1 MAEPFLKYILSDDS
15 YLQFKY
21 PLIFRQRPPAHTGP
35 MNNNATLVGDVKVFV
50 VEDSALVRER
60 LIEMIREVDGVD
72 VVGEADSYGSAVA
85 GIMSTHPDV
94 AILDVSL
101 AEGNGIE
108 VLAHV
113 KPRLPGLRG
122 IVLTNYNSPQ
132 HLKASADAGAEY
144 FLDKSVDFERIAEIL
159 RQMMVARA
167 H

>member
-1 MAEPFLKYILSDDS
+1 MD
-15 YLQFKY
+15 
-21 PLIFRQRPPAHTGP
+21 
-35 MNNNATLVGDVKVFV
+35 NNAMLVGDVKVFV

-72 VVGEADSYGSAVA
+72 VVGEADSYGTAVE

-144 FLDKSVDFERIAEIL
+144 FLDKSVDFERITEIL
-159 RQMMVARA
+159 RQMMVARS

>member
-1 MAEPFLKYILSDDS
+1 
-15 YLQFKY
+15 
-21 PLIFRQRPPAHTGP
+21 
-35 MNNNATLVGDVKVFV
+35 MNNNAMVPGEVKVFV

-72 VVGEADSYGSAVA
+72 VVGEADSYSTAVA

-101 AEGNGIE
+101 ADGNGID

-122 IVLTNYNSPQ
+122 IVLTNYSSPQ

-144 FLDKSVDFERIAEIL
+144 FLDKSVDFERITEIL
-159 RQMMVARA
+159 EQMMGRQGPR
-167 H
+167 

>member
-1 MAEPFLKYILSDDS
+1 
-15 YLQFKY
+15 
-21 PLIFRQRPPAHTGP
+21 
-35 MNNNATLVGDVKVFV
+35 MNNNANLVGDVKVFV

-94 AILDVSL
+94 AILDISL

-108 VLAHV
+108 VLAQV
-113 KPRLPGLRG
+113 KPHLPGLRG

-144 FLDKSVDFERIAEIL
+144 FLDKSVDFERITEIL
-159 RQMMVARA
+159 RQMMVGRA

>member
-1 MAEPFLKYILSDDS
+1 
-15 YLQFKY
+15 
-21 PLIFRQRPPAHTGP
+21 
-35 MNNNATLVGDVKVFV
+35 MNNNTTVYGDVKVFV

-60 LIEMIREVDGVD
+60 LVEMISEVDGVD
-72 VVGEADSYGSAVA
+72 VVGEADSYGTAVA

-94 AILDVSL
+94 AILDISL
-101 AEGNGIE
+101 ADGNGIE

-144 FLDKSVDFERIAEIL
+144 FLDKSVDFERITEIL
-159 RQMMVARA
+159 RMMLDTQE

>member
-1 MAEPFLKYILSDDS
+1 
-15 YLQFKY
+15 
-21 PLIFRQRPPAHTGP
+21 
-35 MNNNATLVGDVKVFV
+35 MNNNATVPGEVKVFV

-72 VVGEADSYGSAVA
+72 VVGEADSYRTAVA
-85 GIMSTHPDV
+85 GILSTHPDV
-94 AILDVSL
+94 AILDISL
-101 AEGNGIE
+101 ADGNGID

-144 FLDKSVDFERIAEIL
+144 FLDKSVDFERITEIL
-159 RQMMVARA
+159 EQMMGPQGPR
-167 H
+167 